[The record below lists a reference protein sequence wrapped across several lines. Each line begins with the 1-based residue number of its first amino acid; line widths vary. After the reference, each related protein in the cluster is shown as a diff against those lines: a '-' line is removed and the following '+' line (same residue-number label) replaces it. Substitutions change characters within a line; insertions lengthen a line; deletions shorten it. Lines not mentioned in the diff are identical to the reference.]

1 MSFDIEENNIKKILE
16 HQKNIPV
23 PIIKLANSFNIQV
36 YRVSNMANNV
46 SGAII
51 NDNGIYSIYVNAK
64 ETEHR
69 RRFTIAHEISHFL
82 LHRNIIED
90 ELDGNLTEAKGSNG
104 VMYRSKLYDVFEKDA
119 NKLAAE
125 ILIPLNKIQELS
137 GSNLPSRIYVGRVH
151 NALELISQTSMQYA
165 TSPDDLVFLY
175 DIQKTD
181 NKHGNKDRYKI
192 TALFRRKYLCETQ
205 ETRESATAADIADK
219 NS

>member
-64 ETEHR
+64 EPEYR
-69 RRFTIAHEISHFL
+69 RRFTIAHEIAHFL
-82 LHRNIIED
+82 LHRDIIED

-125 ILIPLNKIQELS
+125 ILIPLNKIQELYIN
-137 GSNLPSRIYVGRVH
+137 SNYNIKILVKEFNVSEQAIKIRLENPYNTFLREKK
-151 NALELISQTSMQYA
+151 NAKM
-165 TSPDDLVFLY
+165 
-175 DIQKTD
+175 
-181 NKHGNKDRYKI
+181 
-192 TALFRRKYLCETQ
+192 
-205 ETRESATAADIADK
+205 
-219 NS
+219 

>member
-64 ETEHR
+64 EPEHR

-125 ILIPLNKIQELS
+125 ILMPLNKIQELYIN
-137 GSNLPSRIYVGRVH
+137 SNYNIKILVNEFNVSEQAIKIRLENPYNTFLREKK
-151 NALELISQTSMQYA
+151 NAKM
-165 TSPDDLVFLY
+165 
-175 DIQKTD
+175 
-181 NKHGNKDRYKI
+181 
-192 TALFRRKYLCETQ
+192 
-205 ETRESATAADIADK
+205 
-219 NS
+219 